1 MFRGFFDKYPYTDF
15 HELNLDWLIAKVKE
29 LDAIYKGKLTAQLR
43 NFIRE
48 KLKELFI
55 NCMYDAEHERIIL
68 DFEGFIISDGDLHV
82 YDEANKAMIIED
94 EEGGGN
100 IG

>member
-15 HELNLDWLIAKVKE
+15 HELNLDWLLAKVKE
-29 LDAIYKGKLTAQLR
+29 LDNLYKGKLTQQLK

-55 NCMYDAEHERIIL
+55 KCVYDAENERIIL
-68 DFEGFIISDGDLHV
+68 DFEGYIISEGSIHV
-82 YDEANKAMIIED
+82 YDEANKAMIIEEED
-94 EEGGGN
+94 EN
-100 IG
+100 A

>member
-15 HELNLDWLIAKVKE
+15 HEMNLDWLLAKVKE
-29 LDAIYKGKLTAQLR
+29 LDNLYKGKLTQQLK

-55 NCMYDAEHERIIL
+55 NCVYDAENERIIL
-68 DFEGFIISDGDLHV
+68 NFEGYIVSEGGIHV
-82 YDEANKAMIIED
+82 YDEANKAMIIEGEGD
-94 EEGGGN
+94 EN
-100 IG
+100 A